1 MSKILK
7 EGNYSITRDLKIDE
21 NAKNNYTISEL
32 PLKSVTQKFLKEPLT
47 LETFDKKFRQMNNDN
62 NKKDQDLDSEAPKK
76 RTKRQEGKA
85 IFYDIF
91 IKPKEQKIKEI
102 IDKRNKKTKAAVT
115 TKQIEKTYISNKIN
129 SDGKI
134 LGMNGQGPQIQFDFR
149 GFTTNKPIEE
159 LDTLKTETEI
169 KITTQKKLSIT
180 EGSKYKNTEI
190 LQKNFD
196 IYFQNEKNVDIT
208 LLNNF
213 LHDKYIL
220 SKNSPETTKKNYFN
234 QLIQIRPPEG
244 INAVVASPLMES
256 KGWAPS
262 IPSVNI
268 DKLNTNLKDLM
279 IRAKGGIKNNDII
292 KEAHMAFYLGI
303 MNEEEKKYESAL
315 KFYKKYFL
323 STKLLQDI
331 YGTELALNRI
341 AVLFSNIFDFEQS
354 IYYNEKHKEITT
366 HNLNGFVAFYNCGI
380 CYRVLENFDK
390 SIENFKKALTMSEEE
405 NDLESYTLCLAQL
418 AICYIFIGDIKAFIE
433 HSNEFSE
440 KNKSLGHIEMDLEI
454 QILSGYVFNYK
465 GELEKAKLFYKS
477 SLQNSLICEN
487 ERYKHVSLCNIGIIE
502 GDKHI
507 DEFWENLGDPELSK
521 HIDFDNYENNELI
534 EELQEQEQDEQKDMK
549 QLENLQNEQDEEQ
562 NEQIEQHEQDERHE
576 QLPHENEQLEHEELD
591 NGEQVNGNNEGEYE
605 GEEAQEENE
614 VERNN
619 KIQNENEEDE
629 DQDFAP
635 GKKRGYSAGDN
646 VGYSEPNHYEQHEQ
660 DLEGEEQYM
669 EGEPNEHEMEGDP
682 EEQYMEGEPNEQE
695 MEGEQEG
702 QYMEG
707 EPEGQYMEGEPEGQ
721 YMEGEQ
727 NGQYIEGE
735 QNGQYMEG
743 EQNGQ
748 EMEGDEQYQ
757 GDADDIE
764 DEQGDEN

>member
-1 MSKILK
+1 MSKIFK

-21 NAKNNYTISEL
+21 SAKNNYAISEI
-32 PLKSVTQKFLKEPLT
+32 PLNSVTQKFLKEPLT

-62 NKKDQDLDSEAPKK
+62 KKEQDLDEEQPKK
-76 RTKRQEGKA
+76 KTKKPEGKA

-129 SDGKI
+129 SEGKI

-149 GFTTNKPIEE
+149 AFTTNKPIEE
-159 LDTLKTETEI
+159 LETLKTETEI
-169 KITTQKKLSIT
+169 KISTKKVENI
-180 EGSKYKNTEI
+180 EEVKFKNTDS
-190 LQKNFD
+190 LQQNFEKYFKNID
-196 IYFQNEKNVDIT
+196 AEKIVDIT
-208 LLNNF
+208 LLNEF
-213 LHDKYIL
+213 LHEKYIL
-220 SKNSPETTKKNYFN
+220 NKNSADTTKKNYFN

-366 HNLNGFVAFYNCGI
+366 HNLNGFVAYYNCGI

-390 SIENFKKALTMSEEE
+390 SIENFKTALKMSEDE

-418 AICYIFIGDIKAFIE
+418 AICYIFIGDIEAFIE
-433 HSNEFSE
+433 HSREFSE
-440 KNKSLGHIEMDLEI
+440 KNRSLGHIEMDLEI
-454 QILSGYVFNYK
+454 QILSGYVYNYK
-465 GELEKAKLFYKS
+465 GDLDEAKKFYKD
-477 SLQNSLICEN
+477 SLQNSLLCEN

-502 GDKHI
+502 ANKNI
-507 DEFWENLGDPELSK
+507 DEFWNNLGDPELSK
-521 HIDFDNYENNELI
+521 NIDFDNYENNELL
-534 EELQEQEQDEQKDMK
+534 EQYQEQELDEQKDQH
-549 QLENLQNEQDEEQ
+549 QLENMQKDDEQDNKHYQEQ
-562 NEQIEQHEQDERHE
+562 QLQEHEQENNYSENVDNEG
-576 QLPHENEQLEHEELD
+576 QENENKEMDSNLEGEGDEHKISNEEV
-591 NGEQVNGNNEGEYE
+591 EVNEGEYPHE
-605 GEEAQEENE
+605 
-614 VERNN
+614 
-619 KIQNENEEDE
+619 
-629 DQDFAP
+629 
-635 GKKRGYSAGDN
+635 KRGYSAGDK
-646 VGYSEPNHYEQHEQ
+646 VGYSEPNNFEGQGMGDEEQEL
-660 DLEGEEQYM
+660 DGDNEEQYM
-669 EGEPNEHEMEGDP
+669 EGD
-682 EEQYMEGEPNEQE
+682 PNEQYQDD
-695 MEGEQEG
+695 EQE
-702 QYMEG
+702 Q
-707 EPEGQYMEGEPEGQ
+707 
-721 YMEGEQ
+721 
-727 NGQYIEGE
+727 
-735 QNGQYMEG
+735 
-743 EQNGQ
+743 
-748 EMEGDEQYQ
+748 GDEHYQ
-757 GDADDIE
+757 GDADE
-764 DEQGDEN
+764 QDEEN

>member
-1 MSKILK
+1 MSKIFK

-21 NAKNNYTISEL
+21 NAKNNYTMSEV

-76 RTKRQEGKA
+76 KTKKQEGKA

-149 GFTTNKPIEE
+149 AFTTNKPIEE
-159 LDTLKTETEI
+159 LESLKTDTEI
-169 KITTQKKLSIT
+169 KITTQEKLKLKKSPSPSNIPQ
-180 EGSKYKNTEI
+180 KYKNSEI
-190 LQKNFD
+190 LQKSFD
-196 IYFQNEKNVDIT
+196 VYFKNEKTKDIN
-208 LLNNF
+208 LLNIF

-366 HNLNGFVAFYNCGI
+366 HNLNGFVAYYNCGI

-390 SIENFKKALTMSEEE
+390 SIENFKKALNISEEE

-418 AICYIFIGDIKAFIE
+418 AICYIFIGDIDAFIE

-454 QILSGYVFNYK
+454 QILSGYVYNYK
-465 GELEKAKLFYKS
+465 TDLDKAKIFYKN
-477 SLQNSLICEN
+477 SLQNSLLCEN
-487 ERYKHVSLCNIGIIE
+487 EHYKQVSLCNIGIIE
-502 GDKHI
+502 ADKHI
-507 DEFWENLGDPELSK
+507 DEFWENLGNPELSK
-521 HIDFDNYENNELI
+521 NIDFDNYENNELI
-534 EELQEQEQDEQKDMK
+534 EELQEQQEHKDINK
-549 QLENLQNEQDEEQ
+549 QLENLQNENEQEMQEMEQ
-562 NEQIEQHEQDERHE
+562 NEEIDPNANNNINSQ
-576 QLPHENEQLEHEELD
+576 NEQMEQGEHEELD
-591 NGEQVNGNNEGEYE
+591 NGEQVNANNEADLEQE
-605 GEEAQEENE
+605 GEPQEENE
-614 VERNN
+614 LNEGNLNENQNVN
-619 KIQNENEEDE
+619 KIINQNENEEYE
-629 DQDFAP
+629 INENENNYPPMQ
-635 GKKRGYSAGDN
+635 KRGYSAGDN
-646 VGYSEPNHYEQHEQ
+646 VGYSEPNQFSEQEQ
-660 DLEGEEQYM
+660 DIEGEGEGEGEEQYM
-669 EGEPNEHEMEGDP
+669 EGEGEEHYMEGEG
-682 EEQYMEGEPNEQE
+682 EEQYMEGEQNE
-695 MEGEQEG
+695 MEGEG
-702 QYMEG
+702 
-707 EPEGQYMEGEPEGQ
+707 
-721 YMEGEQ
+721 
-727 NGQYIEGE
+727 
-735 QNGQYMEG
+735 
-743 EQNGQ
+743 
-748 EMEGDEQYQ
+748 EQYQ

-764 DEQGDEN
+764 DKQNEN

>member
-1 MSKILK
+1 MSKIFK

-21 NAKNNYTISEL
+21 NAKNNYTMSEV

-76 RTKRQEGKA
+76 KTKHQEGKA

-149 GFTTNKPIEE
+149 AFTTNKSIEE
-159 LDTLKTETEI
+159 LEALKTETEI
-169 KITTQKKLSIT
+169 KNTTQQKIQT
-180 EGSKYKNTEI
+180 VPQPSKSPQISYKNTEI
-190 LQKNFD
+190 LQKSFD
-196 IYFQNEKNVDIT
+196 IYFQKEKTIDIT
-208 LLNNF
+208 LLNIF

-220 SKNSPETTKKNYFN
+220 NKNSPETTKKNYFN

-366 HNLNGFVAFYNCGI
+366 HNLNGFVAYYNCGI

-390 SIENFKKALTMSEEE
+390 SIENFKKALNISEEE

-418 AICYIFIGDIKAFIE
+418 AICYIFIGDINAFIE

-454 QILSGYVFNYK
+454 QILSGYVYNYK
-465 GELEKAKLFYKS
+465 SDLDKAKNFYKS
-477 SLQNSLICEN
+477 SLQNSLLCEN
-487 ERYKHVSLCNIGIIE
+487 ERYKQVSLCNIGIIE
-502 GDKHI
+502 ADKHI
-507 DEFWENLGDPELSK
+507 DEFWENLGNPELSK
-521 HIDFDNYENNELI
+521 NIDFDNYENNELI
-534 EELQEQEQDEQKDMK
+534 EELQEPDEQKEINK
-549 QLENLQNEQDEEQ
+549 QLENLQNENEPEVEQ
-562 NEQIEQHEQDERHE
+562 NINNIDNMNSA
-576 QLPHENEQLEHEELD
+576 NEQLEHEELD
-591 NGEQVNGNNEGEYE
+591 NGEQVNGNNEADLEEE
-605 GEEAQEENE
+605 GVVPQDEQELENG
-614 VERNN
+614 N
-619 KIQNENEEDE
+619 KIQNENEEYE
-629 DQDFAP
+629 MNEGVSLPAQ
-635 GKKRGYSAGDN
+635 KRGYSAGDN
-646 VGYSEPNHYEQHEQ
+646 VGYSEPNNYNEQEQ
-660 DLEGEEQYM
+660 DMEGEGEGEEQYM
-669 EGEPNEHEMEGDP
+669 EGN
-682 EEQYMEGEPNEQE
+682 EQYMDGEQQE
-695 MEGEQEG
+695 MG
-702 QYMEG
+702 
-707 EPEGQYMEGEPEGQ
+707 
-721 YMEGEQ
+721 GEQ
-727 NGQYIEGE
+727 NE
-735 QNGQYMEG
+735 
-743 EQNGQ
+743 
-748 EMEGDEQYQ
+748 EGDEHYQ

-764 DEQGDEN
+764 DEQPEEN

>member
-1 MSKILK
+1 
-7 EGNYSITRDLKIDE
+7 
-21 NAKNNYTISEL
+21 
-32 PLKSVTQKFLKEPLT
+32 VTQKFLKEPLT
-47 LETFDKKFRQMNNDN
+47 LETFDKKFRQMNNEN
-62 NKKDQDLDSEAPKK
+62 TKKDQDLDSDQPKK

-129 SDGKI
+129 SEGKI
-134 LGMNGQGPQIQFDFR
+134 LGMNGQGPQVQFDFR
-149 GFTTNKPIEE
+149 AFTTNKPIEE
-159 LDTLKTETEI
+159 LETLKTETEM
-169 KITTQKKLSIT
+169 KITTQKNLKIKET
-180 EGSKYKNTEI
+180 QVIEPKFKNADI
-190 LQKNFD
+190 LRKNFD
-196 IYFQNEKNVDIT
+196 LYFKTEKKVDID
-208 LLNNF
+208 LLNTF

-220 SKNSPETTKKNYFN
+220 NKNSPETTKKNYFN

-366 HNLNGFVAFYNCGI
+366 HNLNGFVAYYNCGI
-380 CYRVLENFDK
+380 CYRVLENFEK
-390 SIENFKKALTMSEEE
+390 SIENFQTALKMSEEE

-418 AICYIFIGDIKAFIE
+418 AICFIFIGDINSFIE
-433 HSNEFSE
+433 HSNEFTE

-454 QILSGYVFNYK
+454 QILSGYVYNYK
-465 GELEKAKLFYKS
+465 GDLDKAKQFYKD
-477 SLQNSLICEN
+477 SLQNSLLCEN

-502 GDKHI
+502 ADKNI
-507 DEFWENLGDPELSK
+507 DEFWTQLGDPELSK
-521 HIDFDNYENNELI
+521 NIDFDNYENNELLD
-534 EELQEQEQDEQKDMK
+534 EMRESEEQKDIK
-549 QLENLQNEQDEEQ
+549 QLENMEHEKDDQNEHPEHLE
-562 NEQIEQHEQDERHE
+562 NEHE
-576 QLPHENEQLEHEELD
+576 HENEELE
-591 NGEQVNGNNEGEYE
+591 NGEQVNGNNEQEGDGEFEGEQENGEGDGNQMDNEEYE
-605 GEEAQEENE
+605 VNDQEYP
-614 VERNN
+614 
-619 KIQNENEEDE
+619 Q
-629 DQDFAP
+629 A
-635 GKKRGYSAGDN
+635 KKRGYS
-646 VGYSEPNHYEQHEQ
+646 EPNQYNEQEQ
-660 DLEGEEQYM
+660 DVDGEQEEQYMDGEPEEEGEEQY
-669 EGEPNEHEMEGDP
+669 
-682 EEQYMEGEPNEQE
+682 
-695 MEGEQEG
+695 
-702 QYMEG
+702 
-707 EPEGQYMEGEPEGQ
+707 
-721 YMEGEQ
+721 
-727 NGQYIEGE
+727 
-735 QNGQYMEG
+735 
-743 EQNGQ
+743 
-748 EMEGDEQYQ
+748 Q
-757 GDADDIE
+757 GDTDNIE
-764 DEQGDEN
+764 DEQGDENEN

>member
-1 MSKILK
+1 MSKIFK

-21 NAKNNYTISEL
+21 NAKNNYIMSEA

-62 NKKDQDLDSEAPKK
+62 NKKEQDLDTEAPKK
-76 RTKRQEGKA
+76 KTKRQEGKA

-149 GFTTNKPIEE
+149 AFTTNKPIEE
-159 LDTLKTETEI
+159 LDAIKTETEI
-169 KITTQKKLSIT
+169 KLTTQKNLKTSEANIPPLS
-180 EGSKYKNTEI
+180 EKKFKNTEI

-196 IYFQNEKNVDIT
+196 IYFKKEKNVDIS
-208 LLNNF
+208 LLNTF

-220 SKNSPETTKKNYFN
+220 NKNSPDTTKKNYFN
-234 QLIQIRPPEG
+234 QLIQIRHPEG

-341 AVLFSNIFDFEQS
+341 AVLFSNILDFEQS

-366 HNLNGFVAFYNCGI
+366 HNLNGFVAYYNCGI
-380 CYRVLENFDK
+380 CYRVLENFEK
-390 SIENFKKALTMSEEE
+390 SIENFQQALKMSEEE
-405 NDLESYTLCLAQL
+405 SDLESYTLCLAQL
-418 AICYIFIGDIKAFIE
+418 AICFIFIGDIDAFIE

-454 QILSGYVFNYK
+454 QILSGYVYNYK
-465 GELEKAKLFYKS
+465 NDLDKAKEFYKS
-477 SLQNSLICEN
+477 SLQNSLLCEN

-502 GDKHI
+502 ADKHI
-507 DEFWENLGDPELSK
+507 DDFWANLGDPELSK
-521 HIDFDNYENNELI
+521 NIDFTNYENNELI
-534 EELQEQEQDEQKDMK
+534 EELQEQEEQKDVK
-549 QLENLQNEQDEEQ
+549 QIEDLHNDQQNEPHEKDEE
-562 NEQIEQHEQDERHE
+562 H
-576 QLPHENEQLEHEELD
+576 EHEELD
-591 NGEQVNGNNEGEYE
+591 NAEQVNGNNEGEYE
-605 GEEAQEENE
+605 GQEGQNENGE
-614 VERNN
+614 GENVMVGN
-619 KIQNENEEDE
+619 KIQNENEEYE
-629 DQDFAP
+629 ENEGHLPP
-635 GKKRGYSAGDN
+635 GKRGYSAGDN
-646 VGYSEPNHYEQHEQ
+646 VGYSEPNQYDGNEQ
-660 DLEGEEQYM
+660 D
-669 EGEPNEHEMEGDP
+669 MEGDV
-682 EEQYMEGEPNEQE
+682 EPNEQD
-695 MEGEQEG
+695 
-702 QYMEG
+702 MEG
-707 EPEGQYMEGEPEGQ
+707 EPEGQYMEGEGDPNE
-721 YMEGEQ
+721 
-727 NGQYIEGE
+727 
-735 QNGQYMEG
+735 
-743 EQNGQ
+743 Q
-748 EMEGDEQYQ
+748 EMEGNEQYQ

-764 DEQGDEN
+764 DEQEQAEEN

>member
-1 MSKILK
+1 MSKIFK
-7 EGNYSITRDLKIDE
+7 ESNHSITRDLKIDE
-21 NAKNNYTISEL
+21 SAKNNYTISEL

-47 LETFDKKFRQMNNDN
+47 LETFDKKFRQMNNEN
-62 NKKDQDLDSEAPKK
+62 TKKDQDLDSDQPKK

-129 SDGKI
+129 SEGKI
-134 LGMNGQGPQIQFDFR
+134 LGMNGQGPQVQFDFR
-149 GFTTNKPIEE
+149 AFTTNKPIEE
-159 LDTLKTETEI
+159 LETLKTETEM
-169 KITTQKKLSIT
+169 KITTQKNLKIKET
-180 EGSKYKNTEI
+180 QVIEPKFKNADI
-190 LQKNFD
+190 LRKNFD
-196 IYFQNEKNVDIT
+196 LYFKNEKKVDID
-208 LLNNF
+208 LLNTF

-220 SKNSPETTKKNYFN
+220 NKNSPETTKKNYFN

-366 HNLNGFVAFYNCGI
+366 HNLNGFVAYYNCGI
-380 CYRVLENFDK
+380 CYRVLENFEK
-390 SIENFKKALTMSEEE
+390 SIENFQTALKMSEEE

-418 AICYIFIGDIKAFIE
+418 AICFIFIGDINSFIE
-433 HSNEFSE
+433 HSNEFTE

-454 QILSGYVFNYK
+454 QILSGYVYNYK
-465 GELEKAKLFYKS
+465 GDLDKAKQFYKD
-477 SLQNSLICEN
+477 SLQNSLLCEN

-502 GDKHI
+502 ADKNI
-507 DEFWENLGDPELSK
+507 DEFWTQLGDPELSK
-521 HIDFDNYENNELI
+521 NIDFDNYENNEL
-534 EELQEQEQDEQKDMK
+534 LDEMRESEDQKDIK
-549 QLENLQNEQDEEQ
+549 QLENMEHEKDEQ
-562 NEQIEQHEQDERHE
+562 NEHQEHLENEHE
-576 QLPHENEQLEHEELD
+576 HENEELE
-591 NGEQVNGNNEGEYE
+591 NGEQVNGNNEQEGDGEYE
-605 GEEAQEENE
+605 GEQDNGEGNPMD
-614 VERNN
+614 
-619 KIQNENEEDE
+619 NEEYE
-629 DQDFAP
+629 VNDQEYPQA
-635 GKKRGYSAGDN
+635 KKRGYSAGDN
-646 VGYSEPNHYEQHEQ
+646 VGYSEPNQYNEQEQ
-660 DLEGEEQYM
+660 DVDGEQEEQYMDGEPEEEGEEQY
-669 EGEPNEHEMEGDP
+669 
-682 EEQYMEGEPNEQE
+682 
-695 MEGEQEG
+695 
-702 QYMEG
+702 
-707 EPEGQYMEGEPEGQ
+707 
-721 YMEGEQ
+721 
-727 NGQYIEGE
+727 
-735 QNGQYMEG
+735 
-743 EQNGQ
+743 
-748 EMEGDEQYQ
+748 Q
-757 GDADDIE
+757 GDTDNIE
-764 DEQGDEN
+764 NEQGDENEN

>member
-1 MSKILK
+1 MSKIFK
-7 EGNYSITRDLKIDE
+7 EGNHSITRDLKIDE
-21 NAKNNYTISEL
+21 SAKNNYTMSEL

-47 LETFDKKFRQMNNDN
+47 LETFDKKFRQMNNEN
-62 NKKDQDLDSEAPKK
+62 SKKDQDSDSNQPKK
-76 RTKRQEGKA
+76 KTKKQEGKA

-129 SDGKI
+129 SEGKI

-149 GFTTNKPIEE
+149 AFTTNKPIEE
-159 LDTLKTETEI
+159 LDAIKTETEI
-169 KITTQKKLSIT
+169 KLTTQKNLKIKQVPEEPLK
-180 EGSKYKNTEI
+180 ESKFKNSEI

-196 IYFQNEKNVDIT
+196 IYFKTEKKVDIN
-208 LLNNF
+208 LLNTF
-213 LHDKYIL
+213 LHEKYIL
-220 SKNSPETTKKNYFN
+220 NKSSPETTKKNYFN

-366 HNLNGFVAFYNCGI
+366 HNLNGFVAYYNCGI
-380 CYRVLENFDK
+380 CYRVLENFEK
-390 SIENFKKALTMSEEE
+390 SIENFQTALKMSEEE

-418 AICYIFIGDIKAFIE
+418 AICFIFIGDIDSFIE

-454 QILSGYVFNYK
+454 QILSGYVYNYK
-465 GELEKAKLFYKS
+465 NDLDKAKDFYKS
-477 SLQNSLICEN
+477 SLQNALLCEN

-502 GDKHI
+502 ADKHI
-507 DEFWENLGDPELSK
+507 DDFWNNLGDPELSK
-521 HIDFDNYENNELI
+521 NIDFDNYENNELL
-534 EELQEQEQDEQKDMK
+534 EEMQEQEEQKDIK
-549 QLENLQNEQDEEQ
+549 QLENLENEKEEQNGTEEQ
-562 NEQIEQHEQDERHE
+562 NEH
-576 QLPHENEQLEHEELD
+576 LPQQENEELD
-591 NGEQVNGNNEGEYE
+591 NGEQVNGNNEIGPEGE
-605 GEEAQEENE
+605 GEEPEVNNNQNDNEEYEENDADYP
-614 VERNN
+614 
-619 KIQNENEEDE
+619 Q
-629 DQDFAP
+629 A
-635 GKKRGYSAGDN
+635 KKRGYSAGDN
-646 VGYSEPNHYEQHEQ
+646 LGYSEPDKYNEKDQE
-660 DLEGEEQYM
+660 LEGEAEQQYM
-669 EGEPNEHEMEGDP
+669 EGEGDPNEQ
-682 EEQYMEGEPNEQE
+682 QYMEGE
-695 MEGEQEG
+695 
-702 QYMEG
+702 G
-707 EPEGQYMEGEPEGQ
+707 EPENE
-721 YMEGEQ
+721 
-727 NGQYIEGE
+727 
-735 QNGQYMEG
+735 
-743 EQNGQ
+743 
-748 EMEGDEQYQ
+748 EGDEQYR

-764 DEQGDEN
+764 GEQGDYENEN

>member
-1 MSKILK
+1 MSKIFK
-7 EGNYSITRDLKIDE
+7 ESNHSITRDLKIDE
-21 NAKNNYTISEL
+21 SAKNNYTISEL

-47 LETFDKKFRQMNNDN
+47 LETFDKKFRQMNNEN
-62 NKKDQDLDSEAPKK
+62 TKKDQDLDSDQPKK

-129 SDGKI
+129 SEGKI
-134 LGMNGQGPQIQFDFR
+134 LGMNGQGPQVQFDFR
-149 GFTTNKPIEE
+149 AFTTNKPIEE
-159 LDTLKTETEI
+159 LETLKTETEM
-169 KITTQKKLSIT
+169 KITTQKNLKIKET
-180 EGSKYKNTEI
+180 QVIEPKFKNADI
-190 LQKNFD
+190 LRKNFD
-196 IYFQNEKNVDIT
+196 LYFKTEKKVDID
-208 LLNNF
+208 LLNTF

-220 SKNSPETTKKNYFN
+220 NKNSPETTKKNYFN

-366 HNLNGFVAFYNCGI
+366 HNLNGFVAYYNCGI
-380 CYRVLENFDK
+380 CYRVLENFEK
-390 SIENFKKALTMSEEE
+390 SIENFQTALKMSEEE

-418 AICYIFIGDIKAFIE
+418 AICFIFIGDINSFIE
-433 HSNEFSE
+433 HSNEFTE

-454 QILSGYVFNYK
+454 QILSGYVYNYK
-465 GELEKAKLFYKS
+465 GDLDKAKQFYKD
-477 SLQNSLICEN
+477 SLQNSLLCEN

-502 GDKHI
+502 ADKNI
-507 DEFWENLGDPELSK
+507 DEFWTQLGDPELSK
-521 HIDFDNYENNELI
+521 NIDFDNYENNEL
-534 EELQEQEQDEQKDMK
+534 LDEMRESEDQKDIK
-549 QLENLQNEQDEEQ
+549 QLENMEHEKDEQ
-562 NEQIEQHEQDERHE
+562 NEHQDHLENEHE
-576 QLPHENEQLEHEELD
+576 HENEELE
-591 NGEQVNGNNEGEYE
+591 NGEQVNGNNEQEGDGEFEGEQENGEGDGNQMDNEEYE
-605 GEEAQEENE
+605 VNDQEYP
-614 VERNN
+614 
-619 KIQNENEEDE
+619 Q
-629 DQDFAP
+629 A
-635 GKKRGYSAGDN
+635 KKRGYSAGDN
-646 VGYSEPNHYEQHEQ
+646 VGYSEPNQYNEQEQ
-660 DLEGEEQYM
+660 DVDGEQEEQYMDGEPEEEGEEQY
-669 EGEPNEHEMEGDP
+669 
-682 EEQYMEGEPNEQE
+682 
-695 MEGEQEG
+695 
-702 QYMEG
+702 
-707 EPEGQYMEGEPEGQ
+707 
-721 YMEGEQ
+721 
-727 NGQYIEGE
+727 
-735 QNGQYMEG
+735 
-743 EQNGQ
+743 
-748 EMEGDEQYQ
+748 Q
-757 GDADDIE
+757 GDTDNIE
-764 DEQGDEN
+764 DEQGDENEN

>member
-1 MSKILK
+1 
-7 EGNYSITRDLKIDE
+7 
-21 NAKNNYTISEL
+21 
-32 PLKSVTQKFLKEPLT
+32 
-47 LETFDKKFRQMNNDN
+47 MNNDN
-62 NKKDQDLDSEAPKK
+62 NKKEQDLDTEAPKK
-76 RTKRQEGKA
+76 KTKRQEGKA

-149 GFTTNKPIEE
+149 AFTTNKPIEE
-159 LDTLKTETEI
+159 LDAIKTETEI
-169 KITTQKKLSIT
+169 KLTTQKNLKTSEANIPPLS
-180 EGSKYKNTEI
+180 EKKFKNTEI

-196 IYFQNEKNVDIT
+196 IYFKKEKNVDIS
-208 LLNNF
+208 LLNTF

-220 SKNSPETTKKNYFN
+220 NKNSPDTTKKNYFN

-366 HNLNGFVAFYNCGI
+366 HNLNGFVAYYNCGI
-380 CYRVLENFDK
+380 CYRVLENFEK
-390 SIENFKKALTMSEEE
+390 SIENFQQALKMSEEE
-405 NDLESYTLCLAQL
+405 SDLESYTLCLAQL
-418 AICYIFIGDIKAFIE
+418 AICFIFIGDIDAFIE

-454 QILSGYVFNYK
+454 QILSGYVYNYK
-465 GELEKAKLFYKS
+465 NDLDKAKEFYKS
-477 SLQNSLICEN
+477 SLQNSLLCEN

-502 GDKHI
+502 ADKHI
-507 DEFWENLGDPELSK
+507 DDFWANLGDPELSK
-521 HIDFDNYENNELI
+521 NIDFTNYENNELI
-534 EELQEQEQDEQKDMK
+534 EELQEQEEQKDVK
-549 QLENLQNEQDEEQ
+549 QIEDLHNDQQNEPHEKDEE
-562 NEQIEQHEQDERHE
+562 H
-576 QLPHENEQLEHEELD
+576 EHEELD
-591 NGEQVNGNNEGEYE
+591 NAEQVNGNNEGEYE
-605 GEEAQEENE
+605 GQEGQNENGE
-614 VERNN
+614 GENVMVGN
-619 KIQNENEEDE
+619 KIQNENEEYE
-629 DQDFAP
+629 ENEGHLPP
-635 GKKRGYSAGDN
+635 GKRGYSAGDN
-646 VGYSEPNHYEQHEQ
+646 VGYSEPNQYDGNEQ
-660 DLEGEEQYM
+660 D
-669 EGEPNEHEMEGDP
+669 MEGDV
-682 EEQYMEGEPNEQE
+682 EPNEQD
-695 MEGEQEG
+695 
-702 QYMEG
+702 MEG
-707 EPEGQYMEGEPEGQ
+707 EPEGQYMEGEGDPNE
-721 YMEGEQ
+721 
-727 NGQYIEGE
+727 
-735 QNGQYMEG
+735 
-743 EQNGQ
+743 Q
-748 EMEGDEQYQ
+748 EMEGNEQYQ

-764 DEQGDEN
+764 DEQEQAEEN

>member
-1 MSKILK
+1 MSKIFK
-7 EGNYSITRDLKIDE
+7 ESNHSITRDLKIDE
-21 NAKNNYTISEL
+21 SAKNNYTISEI

-47 LETFDKKFRQMNNDN
+47 LETFDKKFRQMNNEN
-62 NKKDQDLDSEAPKK
+62 SKKDQDLDSDQPKK

-129 SDGKI
+129 SEGKI

-149 GFTTNKPIEE
+149 AFTTNKPIEE
-159 LDTLKTETEI
+159 LDTLKSEPEI
-169 KITTQKKLSIT
+169 KLTTQKNLKIKETQTT
-180 EGSKYKNTEI
+180 EPKYKNTEI
-190 LQKNFD
+190 LKKNFD
-196 IYFQNEKNVDIT
+196 IYFKGQKKVDIE
-208 LLNNF
+208 LLNTF

-366 HNLNGFVAFYNCGI
+366 HNLNGFVAYYNCGI
-380 CYRVLENFDK
+380 CYRVLENFEK
-390 SIENFKKALTMSEEE
+390 SIENFQTALKMSEEE

-418 AICYIFIGDIKAFIE
+418 AICFIFIGDIDSFIE

-454 QILSGYVFNYK
+454 QILSGYVYNYK
-465 GELEKAKLFYKS
+465 SDLDKAKEFYKS
-477 SLQNSLICEN
+477 SLQNSLLCEN

-502 GDKHI
+502 ADKHI
-507 DEFWENLGDPELSK
+507 DEFWTNLGDPELSK
-521 HIDFDNYENNELI
+521 NIDFDNYENNELI
-534 EELQEQEQDEQKDMK
+534 EEMQEPEDQKEIR
-549 QLENLQNEQDEEQ
+549 QLENLDNEKEEQ
-562 NEQIEQHEQDERHE
+562 NDQQMHLENDNENLNGQ
-576 QLPHENEQLEHEELD
+576 ENEELE
-591 NGEQVNGNNEGEYE
+591 NGEQVNGNNEQEGEGEYD
-605 GEEAQEENE
+605 GEEPEIADA
-614 VERNN
+614 N
-619 KIQNENEEDE
+619 KIQNDNEEYE
-629 DQDFAP
+629 VNDQEYPAA
-635 GKKRGYSAGDN
+635 KKRGYSAGDN
-646 VGYSEPNHYEQHEQ
+646 VGYSEPNQYNEPEQ
-660 DLEGEEQYM
+660 DVEGGQDIEGENEEQYM
-669 EGEPNEHEMEGDP
+669 EGEP
-682 EEQYMEGEPNEQE
+682 
-695 MEGEQEG
+695 
-702 QYMEG
+702 
-707 EPEGQYMEGEPEGQ
+707 
-721 YMEGEQ
+721 
-727 NGQYIEGE
+727 
-735 QNGQYMEG
+735 
-743 EQNGQ
+743 
-748 EMEGDEQYQ
+748 DEQYQ

-764 DEQGDEN
+764 DGQGDENEN

>member
-1 MSKILK
+1 MSKIFK

-21 NAKNNYTISEL
+21 NAKNNYIMSEA

-62 NKKDQDLDSEAPKK
+62 NKKEQDLDTEAPKK
-76 RTKRQEGKA
+76 KTKRQEGKA

-149 GFTTNKPIEE
+149 AFTTNKPIEE
-159 LDTLKTETEI
+159 LDAIKTETEI
-169 KITTQKKLSIT
+169 KLTTQKNLKTSEANIPPLS
-180 EGSKYKNTEI
+180 EKKFKNTEI

-196 IYFQNEKNVDIT
+196 IYFKKEKNVDIS
-208 LLNNF
+208 LLNTF

-220 SKNSPETTKKNYFN
+220 NKNSPDTTKKNYFN

-366 HNLNGFVAFYNCGI
+366 HNLNGFVAYYNCGI
-380 CYRVLENFDK
+380 CYRVLENFEK
-390 SIENFKKALTMSEEE
+390 SIENFQQALKMSEEE
-405 NDLESYTLCLAQL
+405 SDLESYTLCLAQL
-418 AICYIFIGDIKAFIE
+418 AICFIFIGDIDAFIE

-454 QILSGYVFNYK
+454 QILSGYVYNYK
-465 GELEKAKLFYKS
+465 NDLDKAKEFYKS
-477 SLQNSLICEN
+477 SLQNSLLCEN

-502 GDKHI
+502 ADKHI
-507 DEFWENLGDPELSK
+507 DDFWANLGDPELSK
-521 HIDFDNYENNELI
+521 NIDFTNYENNELI
-534 EELQEQEQDEQKDMK
+534 EELQEQEEQKDVK
-549 QLENLQNEQDEEQ
+549 QIEDLHNDQQNEPHEKDEE
-562 NEQIEQHEQDERHE
+562 H
-576 QLPHENEQLEHEELD
+576 EHEELD
-591 NGEQVNGNNEGEYE
+591 NAEQVNGNNEGEYE
-605 GEEAQEENE
+605 GQEGQNENGE
-614 VERNN
+614 GENVMVGN
-619 KIQNENEEDE
+619 KIQNENEEYE
-629 DQDFAP
+629 ENEGHLPP
-635 GKKRGYSAGDN
+635 GKRGYSAGDN
-646 VGYSEPNHYEQHEQ
+646 VGYSEPNQYDGNEQ
-660 DLEGEEQYM
+660 D
-669 EGEPNEHEMEGDP
+669 MEGDV
-682 EEQYMEGEPNEQE
+682 EPNEQD
-695 MEGEQEG
+695 
-702 QYMEG
+702 MEG
-707 EPEGQYMEGEPEGQ
+707 EPEGQYMEGEGDPNEQ
-721 YMEGEQ
+721 DMEG
-727 NGQYIEGE
+727 N
-735 QNGQYMEG
+735 
-743 EQNGQ
+743 
-748 EMEGDEQYQ
+748 EQYQ

-764 DEQGDEN
+764 DEQEQAEEN

>member
-1 MSKILK
+1 MSKIFK
-7 EGNYSITRDLKIDE
+7 ESNHSITRDLKIDE

-47 LETFDKKFRQMNNDN
+47 LETFDKKFRQMNNEN
-62 NKKDQDLDSEAPKK
+62 TKKDQDLDSDQPKK

-129 SDGKI
+129 SEGKI
-134 LGMNGQGPQIQFDFR
+134 LGMNGQGPQVQFDFR
-149 GFTTNKPIEE
+149 AFTTNKPIEE
-159 LDTLKTETEI
+159 LETLKTETEM
-169 KITTQKKLSIT
+169 KITTQKNLKIKET
-180 EGSKYKNTEI
+180 QVIEPKFKNADI
-190 LQKNFD
+190 LRKNFD
-196 IYFQNEKNVDIT
+196 LYFKTEKKVDID
-208 LLNNF
+208 LLNTF

-220 SKNSPETTKKNYFN
+220 NKNSPETTKKNYFN

-366 HNLNGFVAFYNCGI
+366 HNLNGFVAYYNCGI
-380 CYRVLENFDK
+380 CYRVLENFEK
-390 SIENFKKALTMSEEE
+390 SIENFQTALKMSEEE

-418 AICYIFIGDIKAFIE
+418 AICFIFIGDINSFIE
-433 HSNEFSE
+433 HSNEFTE

-454 QILSGYVFNYK
+454 QILSGYVYNYK
-465 GELEKAKLFYKS
+465 GDLDKAKQFYKD
-477 SLQNSLICEN
+477 SLQNSLLCEN

-502 GDKHI
+502 ADKNI
-507 DEFWENLGDPELSK
+507 DEFWTQLGDPELSK
-521 HIDFDNYENNELI
+521 NIDFDNYENNELLD
-534 EELQEQEQDEQKDMK
+534 EMRESEEQKDIK
-549 QLENLQNEQDEEQ
+549 QLENMEHEKDDQNEHPEHLE
-562 NEQIEQHEQDERHE
+562 NEHE
-576 QLPHENEQLEHEELD
+576 HENEELE
-591 NGEQVNGNNEGEYE
+591 NGEQVNGNNEQEGDGEFEGEQENGEGDGNQMDNEEYE
-605 GEEAQEENE
+605 VNDQEYP
-614 VERNN
+614 
-619 KIQNENEEDE
+619 Q
-629 DQDFAP
+629 A
-635 GKKRGYSAGDN
+635 KKRGYSAGDN
-646 VGYSEPNHYEQHEQ
+646 VGYSEPNQYNEQEQ
-660 DLEGEEQYM
+660 DVDGEQEEQYMDGEPEEEGEEQYK
-669 EGEPNEHEMEGDP
+669 GDTD
-682 EEQYMEGEPNEQE
+682 N
-695 MEGEQEG
+695 
-702 QYMEG
+702 
-707 EPEGQYMEGEPEGQ
+707 
-721 YMEGEQ
+721 
-727 NGQYIEGE
+727 
-735 QNGQYMEG
+735 
-743 EQNGQ
+743 
-748 EMEGDEQYQ
+748 
-757 GDADDIE
+757 IE
-764 DEQGDEN
+764 DEQGDENEN

>member
-1 MSKILK
+1 MSKIFK

-21 NAKNNYTISEL
+21 SAKNNYPISEI
-32 PLKSVTQKFLKEPLT
+32 PLNSVTQKFLKEPLT

-62 NKKDQDLDSEAPKK
+62 KKEQDLDEEQPKK
-76 RTKRQEGKA
+76 KTKKPEGKA

-129 SDGKI
+129 SEGKI

-149 GFTTNKPIEE
+149 AFTTNKPIEE
-159 LDTLKTETEI
+159 LETLKTETEI
-169 KITTQKKLSIT
+169 KISTKKVENI
-180 EGSKYKNTEI
+180 EEVKFKNTDS
-190 LQKNFD
+190 LQQNFEKYFKNID
-196 IYFQNEKNVDIT
+196 AEKTVDIT
-208 LLNNF
+208 LLNEF
-213 LHDKYIL
+213 LHEKYIL
-220 SKNSPETTKKNYFN
+220 NKNSADTTKKNYFN

-366 HNLNGFVAFYNCGI
+366 HNLNGFVAYYNCGI

-390 SIENFKKALTMSEEE
+390 SIENFKTALKMSEDE

-418 AICYIFIGDIKAFIE
+418 AICYIFIGDIEAFIE
-433 HSNEFSE
+433 HSREFSE
-440 KNKSLGHIEMDLEI
+440 KNRSLGHIEMDLEI
-454 QILSGYVFNYK
+454 QILSGYVYNYK
-465 GELEKAKLFYKS
+465 GDLDEAKKFYKD
-477 SLQNSLICEN
+477 SLQNSLLCEN

-502 GDKHI
+502 ANKNI
-507 DEFWENLGDPELSK
+507 DEFWNNLGDPELSK
-521 HIDFDNYENNELI
+521 NIDFDNYENNELL
-534 EELQEQEQDEQKDMK
+534 EQYQEQELDEQKDQH
-549 QLENLQNEQDEEQ
+549 QLENMQKDDEQDNKHYQEQ
-562 NEQIEQHEQDERHE
+562 QLQEHEQENDYSENVDNE
-576 QLPHENEQLEHEELD
+576 GQENENKEMDSNLEGEGDEHKISNEEV
-591 NGEQVNGNNEGEYE
+591 EVNEGEYPHE
-605 GEEAQEENE
+605 
-614 VERNN
+614 
-619 KIQNENEEDE
+619 
-629 DQDFAP
+629 
-635 GKKRGYSAGDN
+635 KRGYSAGDK
-646 VGYSEPNHYEQHEQ
+646 VGYSEPNNFEGQGMGDEEQEL
-660 DLEGEEQYM
+660 DGDNEEQYM
-669 EGEPNEHEMEGDP
+669 EGD
-682 EEQYMEGEPNEQE
+682 PNEQYQDD
-695 MEGEQEG
+695 EQE
-702 QYMEG
+702 Q
-707 EPEGQYMEGEPEGQ
+707 
-721 YMEGEQ
+721 
-727 NGQYIEGE
+727 
-735 QNGQYMEG
+735 
-743 EQNGQ
+743 
-748 EMEGDEQYQ
+748 GDEHYQ
-757 GDADDIE
+757 GDADE
-764 DEQGDEN
+764 QDEEN

>member
-1 MSKILK
+1 MSKIFK

-21 NAKNNYTISEL
+21 NAKNNYIMSEA

-62 NKKDQDLDSEAPKK
+62 NKKEQDLDTEAPKK
-76 RTKRQEGKA
+76 KTKRQEGKA

-149 GFTTNKPIEE
+149 AFTTNKPIEE
-159 LDTLKTETEI
+159 LDAIKTETEI
-169 KITTQKKLSIT
+169 KLTTQKNLKTSEANIPPLS
-180 EGSKYKNTEI
+180 EKKFKNTEI

-196 IYFQNEKNVDIT
+196 IYFKKEKNVDIS
-208 LLNNF
+208 LLNTF

-220 SKNSPETTKKNYFN
+220 NKNSPDTTKKNYFN

-366 HNLNGFVAFYNCGI
+366 HNLNGFVAYYNCGI
-380 CYRVLENFDK
+380 CYRVLENFEK
-390 SIENFKKALTMSEEE
+390 SIENFQQALKMSEEE
-405 NDLESYTLCLAQL
+405 SDLESYTLCLAQL
-418 AICYIFIGDIKAFIE
+418 AICFIFIGDIDAFIE

-454 QILSGYVFNYK
+454 QILSGYVYNYK
-465 GELEKAKLFYKS
+465 NDLDKAKEFYKS
-477 SLQNSLICEN
+477 SLQNSLLCEN

-502 GDKHI
+502 ADKHI
-507 DEFWENLGDPELSK
+507 DDFWANLGDPELSK
-521 HIDFDNYENNELI
+521 NIDFTNYENNELI
-534 EELQEQEQDEQKDMK
+534 EELQEQEEQKDVK
-549 QLENLQNEQDEEQ
+549 QIEDLHNDQQNEPHEKDEE
-562 NEQIEQHEQDERHE
+562 H
-576 QLPHENEQLEHEELD
+576 EHEELD
-591 NGEQVNGNNEGEYE
+591 NAEQVNGNNEGEYE
-605 GEEAQEENE
+605 GQEGQNENGE
-614 VERNN
+614 GENVIEGN
-619 KIQNENEEDE
+619 KIQNENEEYE
-629 DQDFAP
+629 ENEGHLPP
-635 GKKRGYSAGDN
+635 GKRGYSAGDN
-646 VGYSEPNHYEQHEQ
+646 VGYSEPNQYDGNEQ
-660 DLEGEEQYM
+660 D
-669 EGEPNEHEMEGDP
+669 MEGDV
-682 EEQYMEGEPNEQE
+682 EPNEQD
-695 MEGEQEG
+695 
-702 QYMEG
+702 MEG
-707 EPEGQYMEGEPEGQ
+707 EPEGQYMEGEGDPNEQ
-721 YMEGEQ
+721 DMEGEPE
-727 NGQYIEGE
+727 GQYIEGE
-735 QNGQYMEG
+735 GDPNE
-743 EQNGQ
+743 Q
-748 EMEGDEQYQ
+748 EMEGNEQYQ

-764 DEQGDEN
+764 DEQEQAEEN

>member
-1 MSKILK
+1 MSKIFK
-7 EGNYSITRDLKIDE
+7 EGNHSITRDLKIDE
-21 NAKNNYTISEL
+21 SAKNNYTMSEI

-47 LETFDKKFRQMNNDN
+47 LETFDKKFRQMNNEN
-62 NKKDQDLDSEAPKK
+62 SKKDQDSDSNQPKK
-76 RTKRQEGKA
+76 KTKKQEGKA

-129 SDGKI
+129 SEGKI

-149 GFTTNKPIEE
+149 AFTTNKPIEE
-159 LDTLKTETEI
+159 LDAIKTETEI
-169 KITTQKKLSIT
+169 KLTTQKNLKIKQVPEEPLK
-180 EGSKYKNTEI
+180 ESKFKNSEI

-196 IYFQNEKNVDIT
+196 IYFKTEKKVDIN
-208 LLNNF
+208 LLNTF
-213 LHDKYIL
+213 LHEKYIL
-220 SKNSPETTKKNYFN
+220 NKSSPETTKKNYFN

-366 HNLNGFVAFYNCGI
+366 HNLNGFVAYYNCGI
-380 CYRVLENFDK
+380 CYRVLENFEK
-390 SIENFKKALTMSEEE
+390 SIENFQTALKMSEEE

-418 AICYIFIGDIKAFIE
+418 AICFIFIGDIDSFIE

-454 QILSGYVFNYK
+454 QILSGYVYNYK
-465 GELEKAKLFYKS
+465 NDLDKAKDFYKS
-477 SLQNSLICEN
+477 SLQNALLCEN

-502 GDKHI
+502 ADKHI
-507 DEFWENLGDPELSK
+507 DDFWNNLGDPELSK
-521 HIDFDNYENNELI
+521 NIDFDNYENNELL
-534 EELQEQEQDEQKDMK
+534 EEMQEQEEQKDIK
-549 QLENLQNEQDEEQ
+549 QLENLENEKEEQNGTEEQ
-562 NEQIEQHEQDERHE
+562 NEH
-576 QLPHENEQLEHEELD
+576 LPQQENEELD
-591 NGEQVNGNNEGEYE
+591 NGEQVNGNNEIGPEGE
-605 GEEAQEENE
+605 GEEPEVNNNQNDNEEYEENDADYP
-614 VERNN
+614 
-619 KIQNENEEDE
+619 Q
-629 DQDFAP
+629 A
-635 GKKRGYSAGDN
+635 KKRGYSAGDN
-646 VGYSEPNHYEQHEQ
+646 LGYSEPDKYNEKDQE
-660 DLEGEEQYM
+660 LEGEAEQQYM
-669 EGEPNEHEMEGDP
+669 EGEGDPNEQ
-682 EEQYMEGEPNEQE
+682 QYMEGE
-695 MEGEQEG
+695 
-702 QYMEG
+702 G
-707 EPEGQYMEGEPEGQ
+707 EPENE
-721 YMEGEQ
+721 
-727 NGQYIEGE
+727 
-735 QNGQYMEG
+735 
-743 EQNGQ
+743 
-748 EMEGDEQYQ
+748 EGDEQYR

-764 DEQGDEN
+764 GEQGDYENEN

>member
-1 MSKILK
+1 MSKIFK

-21 NAKNNYTISEL
+21 SAKNNYAISEI
-32 PLKSVTQKFLKEPLT
+32 PLNSVTQKFLKEPLT

-62 NKKDQDLDSEAPKK
+62 KKEQDLDEEQPKK
-76 RTKRQEGKA
+76 KTKKPEGKA

-129 SDGKI
+129 SEGKI

-149 GFTTNKPIEE
+149 AFTTNKPIEE
-159 LDTLKTETEI
+159 LETLKTETEI
-169 KITTQKKLSIT
+169 KISTKKVENI
-180 EGSKYKNTEI
+180 EEVKFKNTDS
-190 LQKNFD
+190 LQQNFEKYFKNID
-196 IYFQNEKNVDIT
+196 AEKIVDIT
-208 LLNNF
+208 LLNEF
-213 LHDKYIL
+213 LHEKYIL
-220 SKNSPETTKKNYFN
+220 NKNSADTTKKNYFN

-366 HNLNGFVAFYNCGI
+366 HNLNGFVAYYNCGI

-390 SIENFKKALTMSEEE
+390 SIENFKTALKMSEDE

-418 AICYIFIGDIKAFIE
+418 AICYIFIGDIEAFIE
-433 HSNEFSE
+433 HSREFSE
-440 KNKSLGHIEMDLEI
+440 KNRSLGHIEMDLEI
-454 QILSGYVFNYK
+454 QILSGYVYNYK
-465 GELEKAKLFYKS
+465 GDLDEAKKFYKD
-477 SLQNSLICEN
+477 SLQNSLLCEN

-502 GDKHI
+502 ANKNI
-507 DEFWENLGDPELSK
+507 DEFWNNLGDPELSK
-521 HIDFDNYENNELI
+521 NIDFDNYENNELL
-534 EELQEQEQDEQKDMK
+534 EQYQEQELDEQKDQH
-549 QLENLQNEQDEEQ
+549 QLENMQKDDEQDNKHYQEQ
-562 NEQIEQHEQDERHE
+562 QLQEHEQENDYSENVDNEGQENENKQMDSNLEGEGDEHKISNE
-576 QLPHENEQLEHEELD
+576 EVEVNEDEYPHE
-591 NGEQVNGNNEGEYE
+591 
-605 GEEAQEENE
+605 
-614 VERNN
+614 
-619 KIQNENEEDE
+619 
-629 DQDFAP
+629 
-635 GKKRGYSAGDN
+635 KRGYSAGDK
-646 VGYSEPNHYEQHEQ
+646 VGYSEPNNFEGQGMGDEEQEL
-660 DLEGEEQYM
+660 DGDNEEQYM
-669 EGEPNEHEMEGDP
+669 EGD
-682 EEQYMEGEPNEQE
+682 PNEQYQND
-695 MEGEQEG
+695 EQE
-702 QYMEG
+702 Q
-707 EPEGQYMEGEPEGQ
+707 
-721 YMEGEQ
+721 
-727 NGQYIEGE
+727 
-735 QNGQYMEG
+735 
-743 EQNGQ
+743 
-748 EMEGDEQYQ
+748 GDEQYQ
-757 GDADDIE
+757 GDADE
-764 DEQGDEN
+764 QDEEN

>member
-1 MSKILK
+1 MSKIFK

-21 NAKNNYTISEL
+21 NAKNNYIMSEA

-62 NKKDQDLDSEAPKK
+62 NKKEQDLDTEAPKK
-76 RTKRQEGKA
+76 KTKRQEGKA

-149 GFTTNKPIEE
+149 AFTTNKPIEE
-159 LDTLKTETEI
+159 LDAIKTETEI
-169 KITTQKKLSIT
+169 KLTAQKNLKTSEANIPPLS
-180 EGSKYKNTEI
+180 EKKFKNTEI

-196 IYFQNEKNVDIT
+196 IYFKKEKNVDIS
-208 LLNNF
+208 LLNTF

-220 SKNSPETTKKNYFN
+220 NKNSPDTTKKNYFN

-366 HNLNGFVAFYNCGI
+366 HNLNGFVAYYNCGI
-380 CYRVLENFDK
+380 CYRVLENFEK
-390 SIENFKKALTMSEEE
+390 SIENFQQALKMSEEE
-405 NDLESYTLCLAQL
+405 SDLESYTLCLAQL
-418 AICYIFIGDIKAFIE
+418 AICFIFIGDIDAFIE

-454 QILSGYVFNYK
+454 QILSGYVYNYK
-465 GELEKAKLFYKS
+465 NDLDKAKEFYKS
-477 SLQNSLICEN
+477 SLQNSLLCEN

-502 GDKHI
+502 ADKHI
-507 DEFWENLGDPELSK
+507 DDFWANLGDPELSK
-521 HIDFDNYENNELI
+521 NIDFTNYENNELI
-534 EELQEQEQDEQKDMK
+534 EELQEQEEQKDVK
-549 QLENLQNEQDEEQ
+549 QIEDLHNDQQNEQHEKDEE
-562 NEQIEQHEQDERHE
+562 H
-576 QLPHENEQLEHEELD
+576 EHEELD
-591 NGEQVNGNNEGEYE
+591 NAEQVNGNNEGEYE
-605 GEEAQEENE
+605 GQEGQNENGE
-614 VERNN
+614 LENVMVGN
-619 KIQNENEEDE
+619 KIQNENEEYE
-629 DQDFAP
+629 ENEGHLPP
-635 GKKRGYSAGDN
+635 GKRGYSAGDN
-646 VGYSEPNHYEQHEQ
+646 VGYSEPNQYDGNEQ
-660 DLEGEEQYM
+660 D
-669 EGEPNEHEMEGDP
+669 MEGDV
-682 EEQYMEGEPNEQE
+682 EPNEQD
-695 MEGEQEG
+695 
-702 QYMEG
+702 MEG
-707 EPEGQYMEGEPEGQ
+707 EPEGQYMEGEGDPNE
-721 YMEGEQ
+721 
-727 NGQYIEGE
+727 
-735 QNGQYMEG
+735 
-743 EQNGQ
+743 Q
-748 EMEGDEQYQ
+748 EMEGNEQYQ

-764 DEQGDEN
+764 DEQEQAEEN

>member
-1 MSKILK
+1 MSKIFK
-7 EGNYSITRDLKIDE
+7 ESNHSITRDLKIDE
-21 NAKNNYTISEL
+21 SAKNNYTISEL

-47 LETFDKKFRQMNNDN
+47 LETFDKKFRQMNNEN
-62 NKKDQDLDSEAPKK
+62 TKKDQDLDSDQPKK

-129 SDGKI
+129 SEGKI
-134 LGMNGQGPQIQFDFR
+134 LGMNGQGPQVQFDFR
-149 GFTTNKPIEE
+149 AFTTNKPIEE
-159 LDTLKTETEI
+159 LETLKTETEM
-169 KITTQKKLSIT
+169 KITTQKNLKIKET
-180 EGSKYKNTEI
+180 QVIEPKFKNADI
-190 LQKNFD
+190 LRKNFD
-196 IYFQNEKNVDIT
+196 LYFKTEKKADID
-208 LLNNF
+208 LLNTF

-220 SKNSPETTKKNYFN
+220 NKNSPETTKKNYFN

-366 HNLNGFVAFYNCGI
+366 HNLNGFVAYYNCGI
-380 CYRVLENFDK
+380 CYRVLENFEK
-390 SIENFKKALTMSEEE
+390 SIENFQTALKMSEEE

-418 AICYIFIGDIKAFIE
+418 AICYIFIGNIDSFIE
-433 HSNEFSE
+433 HSNEFTE

-454 QILSGYVFNYK
+454 QILSGYVYNYK
-465 GELEKAKLFYKS
+465 GDLEKAKEFYKN
-477 SLQNSLICEN
+477 SLQNSLLCEN

-502 GDKHI
+502 ADKHI
-507 DEFWENLGDPELSK
+507 DDFWTQLGDPELSK
-521 HIDFDNYENNELI
+521 NIDFDNYENNELI
-534 EELQEQEQDEQKDMK
+534 DEMRESEDQKDIK
-549 QLENLQNEQDEEQ
+549 QLENMENEKDEQ
-562 NEQIEQHEQDERHE
+562 NEQHE
-576 QLPHENEQLEHEELD
+576 QLENEPEHEHENEELE
-591 NGEQVNGNNEGEYE
+591 NGEQVNGNNEQEGEAEYE
-605 GEEAQEENE
+605 GEGQDNGEGNG
-614 VERNN
+614 NPMD
-619 KIQNENEEDE
+619 NEEYE
-629 DQDFAP
+629 VNDQEYPPA
-635 GKKRGYSAGDN
+635 KKRGYSAGDN
-646 VGYSEPNHYEQHEQ
+646 VGYSEPNQYNEPEQ
-660 DLEGEEQYM
+660 DVDGEQEEQYM
-669 EGEPNEHEMEGDP
+669 D
-682 EEQYMEGEPNEQE
+682 
-695 MEGEQEG
+695 
-702 QYMEG
+702 G
-707 EPEGQYMEGEPEGQ
+707 EPEE
-721 YMEGEQ
+721 
-727 NGQYIEGE
+727 
-735 QNGQYMEG
+735 
-743 EQNGQ
+743 
-748 EMEGDEQYQ
+748 EGDEHYQ

-764 DEQGDEN
+764 DEQGDENEN

>member
-1 MSKILK
+1 MSKIFK
-7 EGNYSITRDLKIDE
+7 EGNHSITRDLKIDE
-21 NAKNNYTISEL
+21 SAKNNYTMSEI

-62 NKKDQDLDSEAPKK
+62 NKKEQDLDSEQPKK
-76 RTKRQEGKA
+76 RTKKQEGKA

-149 GFTTNKPIEE
+149 AFTTNKPIEE
-159 LDTLKTETEI
+159 LETLKTETDI
-169 KITTQKKLSIT
+169 KITTQKNLKVEKTIPKT
-180 EGSKYKNTEI
+180 PEVKFKNTEI

-196 IYFQNEKNVDIT
+196 IYFKKEKTMDIT

-366 HNLNGFVAFYNCGI
+366 HNLNGFVAYYNCGI
-380 CYRVLENFDK
+380 CYRVLENFEK
-390 SIENFKKALTMSEEE
+390 SIENFQTALKMSEEE

-418 AICYIFIGDIKAFIE
+418 AICFIFIGDIDAFIE

-454 QILSGYVFNYK
+454 QILSGYVYNYK
-465 GELEKAKLFYKS
+465 SDLDKAKDFYKS
-477 SLQNSLICEN
+477 SLQNSLLCEN

-502 GDKHI
+502 ADKHI
-507 DEFWENLGDPELSK
+507 DEFWTNLGDPELSK
-521 HIDFDNYENNELI
+521 NIDFENYENNEIL
-534 EELQEQEQDEQKDMK
+534 EEMQEQEGQKEIK
-549 QLENLQNEQDEEQ
+549 QLENIENEKEEQ
-562 NEQIEQHEQDERHE
+562 NDQENHV
-576 QLPHENEQLEHEELD
+576 HENEELD
-591 NGEQVNGNNEGEYE
+591 NAEQVNGNNEGEYE
-605 GEEAQEENE
+605 EQGENE
-614 VERNN
+614 
-619 KIQNENEEDE
+619 KMQNENEEDE
-629 DQDFAP
+629 ENENDYPQA
-635 GKKRGYSAGDN
+635 KKRGYSAGDN
-646 VGYSEPNHYEQHEQ
+646 VPNQFGQEQ
-660 DLEGEEQYM
+660 DM
-669 EGEPNEHEMEGDP
+669 EGEP
-682 EEQYMEGEPNEQE
+682 EEQDVEGEQDMGGKQG

-702 QYMEG
+702 QYIEG
-707 EPEGQYMEGEPEGQ
+707 EQDGQ

-727 NGQYIEGE
+727 EGQYIEGDPNE
-735 QNGQYMEG
+735 QYMEG
-743 EQNGQ
+743 EPG
-748 EMEGDEQYQ
+748 EGDEPYQ

-764 DEQGDEN
+764 DDQGDEN

>member
-1 MSKILK
+1 MSKIFK
-7 EGNYSITRDLKIDE
+7 ESNHSITRDLKIDE
-21 NAKNNYTISEL
+21 SAKNNYTISEL

-47 LETFDKKFRQMNNDN
+47 LETFDKKFRQMNNEN
-62 NKKDQDLDSEAPKK
+62 TKKDQDLDSDQPKK

-129 SDGKI
+129 SEGKI
-134 LGMNGQGPQIQFDFR
+134 LGMNGQGPQVQFDFR
-149 GFTTNKPIEE
+149 AFTTNKPIEE
-159 LDTLKTETEI
+159 LETLKTETEM
-169 KITTQKKLSIT
+169 KITTQKNLKIKET
-180 EGSKYKNTEI
+180 QVIEPKFKNADI
-190 LQKNFD
+190 LRKNFD
-196 IYFQNEKNVDIT
+196 LYFKTEKKVDID
-208 LLNNF
+208 LLNTF

-220 SKNSPETTKKNYFN
+220 NKNSPETTKKNYFN

-366 HNLNGFVAFYNCGI
+366 HNLNGFVAYYNCGI
-380 CYRVLENFDK
+380 CYRVLENFEK
-390 SIENFKKALTMSEEE
+390 SIENFQTALKMSEEE

-418 AICYIFIGDIKAFIE
+418 AICFIFIGDINSFIE
-433 HSNEFSE
+433 HSNEFTE

-454 QILSGYVFNYK
+454 QILSGYVYNYK
-465 GELEKAKLFYKS
+465 GDLDKAKQFYKD
-477 SLQNSLICEN
+477 SLQNSLLCEN

-502 GDKHI
+502 ADKNI
-507 DEFWENLGDPELSK
+507 DEFWTQLGDPELSK
-521 HIDFDNYENNELI
+521 NIDFDNYENNELLD
-534 EELQEQEQDEQKDMK
+534 EMRESEEQKDIK
-549 QLENLQNEQDEEQ
+549 QLENMEHEKDEQ
-562 NEQIEQHEQDERHE
+562 NEHQEHLENEHE
-576 QLPHENEQLEHEELD
+576 HENEELE
-591 NGEQVNGNNEGEYE
+591 NGEQVNGNNEQEGDGEYE
-605 GEEAQEENE
+605 GEQENGEGNPMD
-614 VERNN
+614 
-619 KIQNENEEDE
+619 NEEYE
-629 DQDFAP
+629 VNDQEYPQA
-635 GKKRGYSAGDN
+635 KKRGYSAGDN
-646 VGYSEPNHYEQHEQ
+646 VGYSEPNQYNEQEQ
-660 DLEGEEQYM
+660 DVDGEQEEQYMDGEPEEEGEEQY
-669 EGEPNEHEMEGDP
+669 
-682 EEQYMEGEPNEQE
+682 
-695 MEGEQEG
+695 
-702 QYMEG
+702 
-707 EPEGQYMEGEPEGQ
+707 
-721 YMEGEQ
+721 
-727 NGQYIEGE
+727 
-735 QNGQYMEG
+735 
-743 EQNGQ
+743 
-748 EMEGDEQYQ
+748 Q
-757 GDADDIE
+757 GDTDNIE
-764 DEQGDEN
+764 DEQGDENEN